1 MRHIQEIKTKSC
13 CPISHEIMEDPVLCS
28 DGHTYERT
36 KIEEWPSPLINLAL
50 ETKDLIPNRS
60 VRDLI
65 RIHVQQMVCNIL
77 HINVSAQTSCRLARS
92 EHAECIVYRGER
104 KYII

>member
-13 CPISHEIMEDPVLCS
+13 CPVSHEIMEDPVLCC

-36 KIEEWPSPLINLAL
+36 KIEEWLRNHNTSPLINLAL
-50 ETKDLIPNRS
+50 ETKDLIPNRP

-77 HINVSAQTSCRLARS
+77 HNGQQGIFTCL
-92 EHAECIVYRGER
+92 YL
-104 KYII
+104 